1 MTASHVVEARQ
12 LGKKY
17 GKFWA
22 LRNATFAVPSGR
34 IVGVIGANGAGK
46 TTLLNSIL
54 GLTRYQGHLQV
65 LGREPAI
72 CRAHLMQDVSFISDV
87 ATLPRWMSV
96 KQVLSYVESVHPKFM
111 RAKALQY
118 LSRTTVPLT
127 KKIRALSKGMVTQT
141 HLALAMAIDAR
152 LLILDEPT
160 LGLDII
166 YRKNFYS
173 SLLEEYFDKKRTVII
188 TTHQVEE
195 IEHILTDALFIKN
208 GEIILYQSIDSLRE
222 RFSQLTT
229 DEKWVA
235 QVRKFKPILETR
247 TLARHTFV
255 FDGLDRSVLKDLG
268 DVREMDLADIFF
280 AVMTGETK

>member
-1 MTASHVVEARQ
+1 MTTSHVVEARQ

-22 LRNATFAVPSGR
+22 LRNATFTIPSGR
-34 IVGVIGANGAGK
+34 IIGVIGANGAGK

-54 GLTRYQGHLQV
+54 GLIRYQGHLQV
-65 LGREPAI
+65 LGREPATS
-72 CRAHLMQDVSFISDV
+72 RSRLMQDISFISDV

-96 KQVLSYVESVHPKFM
+96 KQVLNYVESVHPKFR

-166 YRKNFYS
+166 FRKNFYS
-173 SLLEEYFDKKRTVII
+173 SLLEEYFDKERTVII

-208 GEIILYQSIDSLRE
+208 GEIALYQSIDSLRE

-229 DEKWVA
+229 DERGA
-235 QVRKFKPILETR
+235 EQARKFKPILETGA
-247 TLARHTFV
+247 LARRTFV
-255 FDGLDRSVLKDLG
+255 FDGLDRSILKDLG